1 MQIGN
6 FQLVIPF
13 YWNIK
18 LNGNVIEFF
27 KETMIPINVSKI
39 LNAAVRVANHSTLT
53 NQDKRYFAINNRIF
67 LKKSAARTI
76 SK

>member
-6 FQLVIPF
+6 FQSAFPF
-13 YWNIK
+13 YSNIK
-18 LNGNVIEFF
+18 LNENVIEFF
-27 KETMIPINVSKI
+27 KETMIPISFCKI
-39 LNAAVRVANHSTLT
+39 LNAAVSDA
-53 NQDKRYFAINNRIF
+53 NQDERYFAINNRIF